1 MPRKRA
7 FVVAELLPALVLAA
21 CAWLHGGPA
30 WADTKVR
37 TSSFH
42 YNAIGLLE
50 KEVVE
55 PTRPD
60 DCLETTYTYDSY
72 GNRETATSRPCAGA
86 TGHTLAS
93 ADARTTRNSHA
104 PDGRFART
112 TTNALGQSETKDYDI
127 RFGAVTRLTG
137 PNGLATTWEYDG
149 FGRKKKEVRA
159 DGTSTTWSYLPCTAT
174 GANCPATVGAAA
186 VAWVLV
192 EDHLGSNGVAMAP
205 PRRQYH
211 DVLGRVVRVQTLGF
225 DGAGA
230 APVLVQDTEYDRRG
244 RVARKSQVYA
254 LAGGNPQWSL
264 YSYDTLDR
272 VTAESAPDPDA
283 TGGMATTT
291 IAYAGLTTTVTN
303 SKAQRRTT
311 LKNAQGQVARVTDH
325 AGSTLV
331 FSYDALGQLTQTNAA
346 GSVTTLEYDQRGRK
360 VGMVDPAMGAW
371 QYRYNAFGELVWQR
385 DSLGRV
391 ATLEYDPLGRMK
403 RRVEADL
410 VSEWRY
416 DFCLRGIGK
425 LCSATATNGYMRA
438 HHYDTLGRL
447 QHTHTLLD
455 SLAAETFAYEP
466 ATGRLAS
473 KTWPTGYQL
482 RYEYTALGFLRKASG
497 SGSGYAGT
505 ATYEVLAMDAQD
517 HVTQY
522 RQGTQV
528 KTVRTYDGAT
538 GRLKAASATREGS
551 AEGSVLSHTY
561 AYDSLGNLRAR
572 TDSSPGAGTSETY
585 EYDTLNRLTRHH
597 IVGGAVGTLRTTQV
611 MYDGRGNI
619 LYKSDVGRYWY
630 DAQRPNRM
638 TNVTLE
644 TAPGAT
650 VANTGTRALSYGFDD
665 TQPGAQAVN
674 GVTLGNGNLLYT
686 VSLDTANGRHTHRG
700 ETYTSFNMP
709 SQFTYANF
717 ANGTAAPADRTLTFV
732 YGPEHQR
739 IKKQVQLSANAPTAY
754 SAGTTWYLHGGD
766 GLALSYE
773 KEMKDNGLTEHRH
786 FLEARGMVFA
796 MVVGRTGYLPP
807 APPSPTQPPTA
818 TLPPSS
824 ILYFHHDHLG
834 SVAAITD
841 EAGTVVER
849 LAYDPWGKRRNVNG
863 TADPLDAIV
872 GWNTDRGFTMH
883 EHLDELGIVHMNGR
897 VYDPLVGRFMS
908 ADPYAQPPHDLQ
920 SYNRYAYVSNNPLA
934 FTDPSGYLKKWIKPV
949 LAIAVAVFA
958 PPLLATYG
966 VAVAGMSAATATMI
980 NAAAA
985 GAMAGAIATGNL
997 KGALQGAV
1005 GAALFAGAGQVAGM
1019 AGASSEAVYAAHA
1032 AAGCVSAEVGG
1043 GSCGSGAAGAA
1054 FGKFTTNYIQSNDLL
1069 SSNAAKGVASA
1080 VAGGVGSV
1088 IAGGK
1093 FENGAVT
1100 AAFGYLF
1107 NHLGGKLATRLGT
1120 RAMLLRTSR
1129 PVIFAEEYLAAEA
1142 SMSTGAVAAI
1152 GYRSHEAFK
1161 GAFGPAGAGRQ
1172 WHHLVE
1178 QNADNL
1184 AKFGA
1189 ERIHHPSNLVNI
1201 SETLHHQITSMYNTS
1216 NPLTHQRLRDVVNN
1230 WSFEQQQS
1238 FALEQIQ
1245 KLAPVSNTVDWL
1257 KSLFGK

>member
-425 LCSATATNGYMRA
+425 LCSATATNGYTRA

-505 ATYEVLAMDAQD
+505 ATYEVLAMDAQG

-572 TDSSPGAGTSETY
+572 TDSSPGAGTSETF

-908 ADPYAQPPHDLQ
+908 ADPYVQMPKNLQ
-920 SYNRYAYVSNNPLA
+920 GFNRYAYVQNNPLA
-934 FTDPSGYLKKWIKPV
+934 WTDPTGFFIGKLAKNLKNAV
-949 LAIAVAVFA
+949 LRVAAAVADVMGCSGFCSA
-958 PPLLATYG
+958 AVAAYQSYRGGGARAVLG
-966 VAVAGMSAATATMI
+966 VA
-980 NAAAA
+980 
-985 GAMAGAIATGNL
+985 
-997 KGALQGAV
+997 
-1005 GAALFAGAGQVAGM
+1005 
-1019 AGASSEAVYAAHA
+1019 ASSYLFTP
-1032 AAGCVSAEVGG
+1032 AGVTEGTLNRIG
-1043 GSCGSGAAGAA
+1043 RLPDCGSGGLVGCSGHVSSQEMVERAIYGCIASQIGGGRCVDGAGSAVSGYAQRNLAYGTDPWSAAGGESESTRMGRAA
-1054 FGKFTTNYIQSNDLL
+1054 HTTWSEYIEWLTGGAFISDWWFDGRGAFFWGRPDTIAPDNKMLWELKSNRCLSDVSCL
-1069 SSNAAKGVASA
+1069 SSAEIRFSMYFSAA
-1080 VAGGVGSV
+1080 
-1088 IAGGK
+1088 
-1093 FENGAVT
+1093 
-1100 AAFGYLF
+1100 
-1107 NHLGGKLATRLGT
+1107 
-1120 RAMLLRTSR
+1120 
-1129 PVIFAEEYLAAEA
+1129 P
-1142 SMSTGAVAAI
+1142 
-1152 GYRSHEAFK
+1152 GYRAGDALSV
-1161 GAFGPAGAGRQ
+1161 GLGNGPVTRFSSDGKYRFEFNYRGGGFVGYDGMELPRPRQ
-1172 WHHLVE
+1172 VLY
-1178 QNADNL
+1178 D
-1184 AKFGA
+1184 
-1189 ERIHHPSNLVNI
+1189 VNPI
-1201 SETLHHQITSMYNTS
+1201 
-1216 NPLTHQRLRDVVNN
+1216 RL
-1230 WSFEQQQS
+1230 
-1238 FALEQIQ
+1238 FA
-1245 KLAPVSNTVDWL
+1245 PRGDRNRP
-1257 KSLFGK
+1257 GMN